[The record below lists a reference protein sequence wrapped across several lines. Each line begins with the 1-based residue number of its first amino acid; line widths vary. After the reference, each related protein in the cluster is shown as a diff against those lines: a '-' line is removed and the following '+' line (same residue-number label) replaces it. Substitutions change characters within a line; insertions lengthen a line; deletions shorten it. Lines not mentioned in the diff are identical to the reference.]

1 MAISKRLVIA
11 QMLAAATVAMAAI
24 YTMGF
29 LDKFLEVGVAKI
41 SGLIAIAL
49 SVAAFAL
56 SIKLQSTVVAELLIA
71 AGIIIMMPPVIA
83 IVAAKAIVF
92 PGPILGVISYS
103 PILVLGIAKAVTAS
117 MKKVTAVAPS

>member
-29 LDKFLEVGVAKI
+29 LDKFLEVGVARI

-56 SIKLQSTVVAELLIA
+56 SIKLRSAVVVELLIA
-71 AGIIIMMPPVIA
+71 GGVIIMMPPVIA
-83 IVAAKAIVF
+83 IVAAKAIAF

-103 PILVLGIAKAVTAS
+103 PILGLGIAKAVTAS